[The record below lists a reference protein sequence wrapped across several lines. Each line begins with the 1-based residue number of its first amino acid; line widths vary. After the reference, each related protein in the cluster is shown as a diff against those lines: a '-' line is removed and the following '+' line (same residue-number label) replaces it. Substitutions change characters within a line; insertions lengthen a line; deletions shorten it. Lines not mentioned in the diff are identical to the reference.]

1 MSEAME
7 WIYSIRGAA
16 WRRRLDRM
24 ARLAEV
30 MGVPNGGQR
39 NHVHIGGT
47 NGKGSTVTMAEAMLR
62 AAGLTT
68 GSCVSPYVYTVRERM
83 AANGENI
90 AEQCFIRMANL
101 AKEAAAQLAAEQYG
115 TCTVF
120 EIFTAMAFSYWEAMG
135 VEYSVV
141 EVGLGGTLDCTN
153 IIDPVVSA
161 IVSIGFDHMDVLG
174 GSLFEIA
181 EEKAGIIKPGRPAIM
196 GEITAEAMAPMEER
210 ATEVGATI
218 HRYGKEWIVTA
229 DKDRSGFKL
238 ESAFGTFDLPKP
250 RHLRAP
256 IQVHNAGIAAQC
268 FLAATAGRLSIEEQR
283 AAMETGLQTAFI
295 PGRFEVLRRGG
306 RTWILDGAHNEQSA
320 AELVRTFRGQFP
332 GIRPNIL
339 FGMIQR
345 HDPLPVAQALKL
357 LGGEIRC
364 VPISWDAAVA
374 PRDLAATCAITNWH
388 QSLEDAFA
396 HLDSEFV
403 LVTGSFYLLS
413 DCRKMIDG
421 LEAIG
426 HVAEH
431 SPR

>member
-1 MSEAME
+1 
-7 WIYSIRGAA
+7 
-16 WRRRLDRM
+16 M
-24 ARLAEV
+24 ARLAEA

-39 NHVHIGGT
+39 KHLHIGGT

-90 AEQCFIRMANL
+90 AEQCFIRMANK
-101 AKEAAAQLAAEQYG
+101 AKEAADQLIAEQYG

-120 EIFTAMAFSYWEAMG
+120 EIFTAMAFAYWEAMG

-181 EEKAGIIKPGRPAIM
+181 DEKAGIIKPGRPAII
-196 GEITAEAMAPMEER
+196 GEITAEAMVPIEER
-210 ATEVGATI
+210 AAEVGAPI
-218 HRYGKEWIVTA
+218 HRYGKEWIVA
-229 DKDRSGFKL
+229 GDKDGNGFKL
-238 ESAFGTFDLPKP
+238 ESAFGTFELPKP

-268 FLAATAGRLSIEEQR
+268 FLAATAGRLSIQEQR
-283 AAMETGLQTAFI
+283 LAMVKGLQTAFI
-295 PGRFEVLRRGG
+295 PGRFEVIRRAG

-320 AELVRTFRGQFP
+320 AELVRTFRQQFP
-332 GIRPNIL
+332 GIRPDIL

-345 HDPLPVAQALKL
+345 HDPLPVAQALRL

-364 VPISWDAAVA
+364 VPISWETAVS
-374 PRDLAATCAITNWH
+374 PGDLADACNIDKVFR
-388 QSLEDAFA
+388 SLEEAFA
-396 HLDSEFV
+396 DLDSEFV
-403 LVTGSFYLLS
+403 LITGSFYLLS
-413 DCRKMIDG
+413 DCRKMIDR
-421 LEAIG
+421 LDTVG

-431 SPR
+431 SPLEPH

>member
-7 WIYSIRGAA
+7 WISSIRGAA

-24 ARLAEV
+24 ARLAEI
-30 MGVPNGGQR
+30 MGVPHGGQR

-83 AANGENI
+83 AANGQNI
-90 AEQCFIRMANL
+90 AEECFVRMANQ
-101 AKEAAAQLAAEQYG
+101 AKKAADQLAREHYG

-120 EIFTAMAFSYWEAMG
+120 EIFTAMAFAYWEAMG
-135 VEYSVV
+135 VEFSVV
-141 EVGLGGTLDCTN
+141 EVGLGGILDCTN

-174 GSLFEIA
+174 GSLYEIA
-181 EEKAGIIKPGRPAIM
+181 DEKAGIIKPGRPAII
-196 GEITAEAMAPMEER
+196 GEINAEAMSPIEER
-210 ATEVGATI
+210 ANEVGAPI
-218 HRYGKEWIVTA
+218 HRYGKEWTVAA
-229 DKDRSGFKL
+229 DKNCNGFKL

-256 IQVHNAGIAAQC
+256 IQIHNAGIAAQC
-268 FLAATAGRLSIEEQR
+268 FLAATAGRLNREEQHS
-283 AAMETGLQTAFI
+283 ALIKGLQTAFI
-295 PGRFEVLRRGG
+295 PGRFEVLRQSG
-306 RTWILDGAHNEQSA
+306 RTWIFDGAHNEQSA
-320 AELVRTFRGQFP
+320 TELVRTFRQQFP

-339 FGMIQR
+339 FGMIRR
-345 HDPLPVAQALKL
+345 HDPVPVAQALTL
-357 LGGEIRC
+357 LGGVIRC
-364 VPISWDAAVA
+364 VPISWNAAVA
-374 PRDLAATCAITNWH
+374 PEDLAATCTIPNWH
-388 QSLEDAFA
+388 QSLEDAFE

-403 LVTGSFYLLS
+403 LVTGSFYLLT
-413 DCRKMIDG
+413 DCRKLIDG
-421 LEAIG
+421 LGTIEQ
-426 HVAEH
+426 VAEH